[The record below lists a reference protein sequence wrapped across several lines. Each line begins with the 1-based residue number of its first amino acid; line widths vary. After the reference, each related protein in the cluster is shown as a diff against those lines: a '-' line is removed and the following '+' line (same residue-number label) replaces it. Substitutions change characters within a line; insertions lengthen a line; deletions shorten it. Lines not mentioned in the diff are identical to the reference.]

1 MSLPELPLHLQL
13 TQMVSGYWLSQAIYA
28 AAKLSLAEH
37 LSKGA
42 KSCQELASLTETNPA
57 ALYRLMR
64 ALASVGIF
72 QETESQQFIL
82 TPLAEHL
89 SSDHPRSVKATAI
102 MLGEAP
108 HYQAWG
114 NVLHS
119 IKTGQPSFD
128 DVFGMGVFEYFQT
141 HPLDAEIFEQ
151 SMNSFSLSEEKAILA
166 VYDFSEFQTLV
177 DVGGG
182 YGEMLG
188 TILEQYP
195 QLKGI
200 LFDEEYVIS
209 HCQPT
214 LEKHGIV
221 DRCQTV
227 GGSFFESVPSG
238 GDGYL
243 LKHIIHDWDDRR
255 AIAILKNCCQVL
267 DSNGKVLVLEMVVPA
282 GNNPSAAKMLDLN
295 MLVMCPGGK
304 ERTAEEF
311 EELLSQAGLKLNR
324 IIPTQEDICIIECV
338 KK

>member
-42 KSCQELASLTETNPA
+42 KSCQDLASLTETNPA

-166 VYDFSEFQTLV
+166 VYDFSEF
-177 DVGGG
+177 
-182 YGEMLG
+182 
-188 TILEQYP
+188 
-195 QLKGI
+195 
-200 LFDEEYVIS
+200 
-209 HCQPT
+209 
-214 LEKHGIV
+214 
-221 DRCQTV
+221 
-227 GGSFFESVPSG
+227 
-238 GDGYL
+238 
-243 LKHIIHDWDDRR
+243 
-255 AIAILKNCCQVL
+255 
-267 DSNGKVLVLEMVVPA
+267 
-282 GNNPSAAKMLDLN
+282 
-295 MLVMCPGGK
+295 
-304 ERTAEEF
+304 
-311 EELLSQAGLKLNR
+311 
-324 IIPTQEDICIIECV
+324 
-338 KK
+338 